1 MGNAEAGSKLLGGDL
16 DAVVPFAELPEIP
29 TTSLR
34 QPPVIASQSFPA
46 KPNGGPA
53 MKSFRKILFVAALFF
68 LFVPLV
74 TAGAG
79 AATTFRAAL
88 SGKNQSPPIDTPVH
102 GTATFTLSKTGRSLS
117 YRLYVAD
124 INDVS
129 MAHIHIGPA
138 GQEGPVAVW
147 LYPTHPPAQVKKG
160 KFTGVLAT
168 GSITAGRL
176 EGPLKGK
183 TIADLVQEIK
193 NGDAYVNVH
202 TTAHPA
208 GEIRGQI
215 E

>member
-1 MGNAEAGSKLLGGDL
+1 M
-16 DAVVPFAELPEIP
+16 
-29 TTSLR
+29 R
-34 QPPVIASQSFPA
+34 
-46 KPNGGPA
+46 
-53 MKSFRKILFVAALFF
+53 SFRNFAFAVAFVF
-68 LFVPLV
+68 LFIPVV
-74 TAGAG
+74 VAN
-79 AATTFRAAL
+79 AATTFHATL
-88 SGKNQSPPIDTPVH
+88 SGDNQSPTINTPAH
-102 GTATFTLSKTGRSLS
+102 GTATFTLSKTGKSLT

-124 INDVS
+124 IDSVS

-168 GSITAGRL
+168 GTITTRRL

-202 TTAHPA
+202 TTLHPA

-215 E
+215 Q